1 MNTIVVLLDS
11 DINAPQPALAKAVH
25 IARARGALLSVYVN
39 AYSGPLVRA
48 VGNDKA
54 HLERARSQVMA
65 GWEKQLR
72 RMLDKLDAGDT
83 ETHIFWEP
91 AEAPTL
97 AEFITKASPSLVILH
112 RVQEPLLKRLL
123 ITPRDWRVIRKA
135 PCPVLCVGERPWSET
150 PLVLAAVD
158 PDHND
163 VEDDLNNNIVAA
175 ANALSESVGGNT
187 GIAHVVE
194 YPDETLIMLAGEAV
208 PVSLSDVGA
217 LRTFYQ
223 QRLLE
228 CANHYGAAPEAA
240 VMLEGAP
247 HRALAEHMTEHPGI
261 LVLGT
266 VHRGALRRLLL
277 GSTAEQIL
285 LHSDTDVLVVKPSG
299 FTSPWQQG

>member
-1 MNTIVVLLDS
+1 MGTIVVLLDS
-11 DINAPQPALAKAVH
+11 DINAPQPALAKAVQ
-25 IARARGALLSVYVN
+25 IARAKGSLLSVYVN

-48 VGNDKA
+48 VGSDKA

-83 ETHIFWEP
+83 ETHIFWEH
-91 AEAPTL
+91 AEAPAL
-97 AEFITKASPSLVILH
+97 AEFITRTSPSLIILH

-135 PCPVLCVGERPWSET
+135 PCPVLCVGEQPWSKT
-150 PLVLAAVD
+150 PFVLAAVD
-158 PDHND
+158 PDHD
-163 VEDDLNNNIVAA
+163 DAEDDLNSNIVATA
-175 ANALSESVGGNT
+175 KTLSQWVGGN
-187 GIAHVVE
+187 GGLAHVVE

-208 PVSLSDVGA
+208 PVSLSNIDA
-217 LRTFYQ
+217 LRTFYW

-228 CANHYGAAPEAA
+228 CANHYGVDPDSA

-247 HRALAEHMTEHPGI
+247 HRALAEHMAEHPGI

-285 LHSDTDVLVVKPSG
+285 LHSDSDVLVVKPSG
-299 FTSPWQQG
+299 FSSPWQQN